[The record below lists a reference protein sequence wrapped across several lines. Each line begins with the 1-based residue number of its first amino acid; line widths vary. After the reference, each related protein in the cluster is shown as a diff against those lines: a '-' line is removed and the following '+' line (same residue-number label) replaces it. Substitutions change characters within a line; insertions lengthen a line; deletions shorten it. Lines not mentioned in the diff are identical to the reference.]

1 MYALLDR
8 CFLAHPRSVNES
20 YPEHAAIAFRVAA
33 RMMGAGL
40 AAMVHGVFPCLF
52 QTTAS
57 RTIKALHNEIAAR
70 STVT

>member
-1 MYALLDR
+1 MSAMLDR
-8 CFLAHPRSVNES
+8 WFLAHPRSVNES
-20 YPEHAAIAFRVAA
+20 YPEHAAIALRVAA
-33 RMMGAGL
+33 RMMGAAL

-52 QTTAS
+52 ETTAS